1 MSNYIALAALLAVC
15 FIGYMTDKYERK
27 LKKQANELSE
37 RLSALERNIPTAT
50 VSKMFFKET
59 PLEYLLDDISHRVS
73 KTESCFRCP
82 LYLNIVQ
89 AGTKQMI
96 QQWNKEKQ

>member
-59 PLEYLLDDISHRVS
+59 PFKGCYYAI
-73 KTESCFRCP
+73 
-82 LYLNIVQ
+82 
-89 AGTKQMI
+89 
-96 QQWNKEKQ
+96 